1 MAANRRKNAAGQ
13 VPAAFQPPIKKSRAV
28 LQYVLSGILA
38 LGLIGWGLD
47 SLLETRWI
55 LFAGIAL
62 GAVSGYYTAAAH
74 GLTSTKPQPPK
85 GGKRPD
91 EG

>member
-1 MAANRRKNAAGQ
+1 MAAKPKKNAPQ
-13 VPAAFQPPIKKSRAV
+13 HVPAAFETPVKKPIAV

-47 SLLETRWI
+47 SLLGTRWI

-62 GAVSGYYTAAAH
+62 GGVSGYYTAAAH
-74 GLTSTKPQPPK
+74 GLTSTKPLPPK

>member
-1 MAANRRKNAAGQ
+1 MSPKPSKKTPGQ
-13 VPAAFQPPIKKSRAV
+13 VPAAFEAPTKKSLAV

-47 SLLETRWI
+47 SLLGTRWI

-62 GAVSGYYTAAAH
+62 GGVSGYYTAAAH